1 MTDEEYRE
9 LDFEVADLRSENRVL
24 RSRLESAIDEALS
37 LRHKL
42 EHIYALSNLSL
53 TTVSQSERGL
63 DAQGR
68 EAW

>member
-24 RSRLESAIDEALS
+24 RSRLESAIDEALR

>member
-9 LDFEVADLRSENRVL
+9 LDFEVADLRSQNRVL
-24 RSRLESAIDEALS
+24 RSRLESAIDEALR

-42 EHIYALSNLSL
+42 EHIYPLSHLSL
-53 TTVSQSERGL
+53 TTVSQSERVL

>member
-24 RSRLESAIDEALS
+24 RSRLESAIDEALR

-42 EHIYALSNLSL
+42 EHIYALSHLSL
-53 TTVSQSERGL
+53 TTVSPSERGL